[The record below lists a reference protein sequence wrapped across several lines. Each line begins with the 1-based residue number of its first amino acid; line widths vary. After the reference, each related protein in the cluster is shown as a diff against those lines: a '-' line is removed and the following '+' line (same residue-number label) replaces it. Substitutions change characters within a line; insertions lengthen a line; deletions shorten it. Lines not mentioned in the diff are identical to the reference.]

1 VLRGGVRA
9 REVCVRRGVGVL
21 ERIARASGVGCV
33 LVCRGGHAPAT
44 ATTTM
49 ATTTTATTEATCLCR
64 SAASLPNERT
74 DRADLP
80 QAAP

>member
-1 VLRGGVRA
+1 M
-9 REVCVRRGVGVL
+9 RRGVGVL

-64 SAASLPNERT
+64 CLPNERT